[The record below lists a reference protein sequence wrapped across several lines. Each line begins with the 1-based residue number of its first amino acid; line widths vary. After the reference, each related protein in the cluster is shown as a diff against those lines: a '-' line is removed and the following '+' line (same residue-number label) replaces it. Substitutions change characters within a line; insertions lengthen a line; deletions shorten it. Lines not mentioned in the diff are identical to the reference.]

1 MSTPRERIESASL
14 PLLTRL
20 STLPRA
26 IPFLALL
33 ALMVAGILVPG
44 WGWVLLLV
52 VVLFLGWIAYLT
64 WPRLDT
70 TNRIMRGSIILFAA
84 AITLTRAFPHH

>member
-1 MSTPRERIESASL
+1 M
-14 PLLTRL
+14 TRL

-44 WGWVLLLV
+44 WGWVLLAL

-64 WPRLDT
+64 WPQLDT
-70 TNRIMRGSIILFAA
+70 TNRIMRGTIILFAVG
-84 AITLTRAFPHH
+84 ITITRAFPHH

>member
-1 MSTPRERIESASL
+1 VSTPRERIESASL

-33 ALMVAGILVPG
+33 ALMVAGILLPG
-44 WGWVLLLV
+44 WGWVLLLL

-64 WPRLDT
+64 WPGLDT
-70 TNRIMRGSIILFAA
+70 TNRIMRGTIILFAA
-84 AITLTRAFPHH
+84 AITLIRAFPHH